1 MDSTSGREATP
12 LPWALVVTTPGFLK
26 SCAADSRVPEPG
38 TRAALVRRLR
48 DYGRAGEREGTD
60 VGEREAVEVGEAVVE
75 VEEKDPGG

>member
-1 MDSTSGREATP
+1 
-12 LPWALVVTTPGFLK
+12 
-26 SCAADSRVPEPG
+26 
-38 TRAALVRRLR
+38 VRRLR